1 MYKKM
6 VSFAL
11 VLVMLCMASLA
22 LATGPSITTDDLT
35 YVEYETDDGTTESE
49 AVPARTAE
57 AQAQLDAIAAFVA
70 SGKPV
75 YEYFVG
81 LKSAIAALLPGNY
94 DLSKLEM
101 NELISFDLTGAPNM
115 DFTFATKYAPGT
127 KVVGMMGIVQ
137 ADGSVKWIAL
147 KATVLGN
154 GAVKV
159 QFPKAALEA
168 AQGKQVMLAIL
179 SGP

>member
-22 LATGPSITTDDLT
+22 LATGPSRTTDDLT
-35 YVEYETDDGTTESE
+35 YVTTESGTE
-49 AVPARTAE
+49 AVPERTPE

-159 QFPKAALEA
+159 QFPKAALAE